1 MQVQRV
7 QNNSPQFNGTLRF
20 YNFRKKKWSY
30 RHTTPKED
38 KMLYDLFEK
47 FCPKNLTK
55 VPNCGSDK
63 FVGEMEYDK
72 VLEFIDNLPKFK
84 GFDRPIINVSNKI
97 NANITEYNVPHIDRP
112 FDIPSSMHG
121 YEIDLHKTFKMR
133 HWFDKLELAKKN
145 LWQW

>member
-1 MQVQRV
+1 MQVQGAL
-7 QNNSPQFNGTLRF
+7 NNNYNTQFNGTLRF

-30 RHTTPKED
+30 KCTTPKED

-47 FCPKNLTK
+47 FCPKNLKK
-55 VPNCGSDK
+55 VPNCGNDK

-84 GFDRPIINVSNKI
+84 GFDRPIIDVSNKL
-97 NANITEYNVPHIDRP
+97 NANITEYNVPYNP
-112 FDIPSSMHG
+112 NSMHG

-145 LWQW
+145 LW